1 MIGAL
6 FSLLY
11 LVLAGAFGVAVL
23 RRATS
28 RLFGSLEQL
37 SYGAPLGIA
46 LTTLILL
53 LLSFAMGLSTATVV
67 IAGVISLGGTIAL
80 LRTGEPLRL
89 DRPREWTR
97 TQGGLLRIGLQTIR
111 CHVGLLP
118 LVVLTALI
126 ALWSSFYLGMTFV
139 RDGDLWASQIH
150 IWSDISVH
158 LGQVTAFAYGDNFP
172 PRNPFYAGEPF
183 TYHYLISLTTAA
195 MVELGMSPLSA
206 IKLHDLI
213 LMTLATLATF
223 AFARRLIGNGNA
235 AALATALFFL
245 GSGLG
250 WLVTAAE
257 VNRSHDITG
266 TLLDRAWDYGAVAGS
281 GIRWEPVFLVAIA
294 PTRGTLYGLS
304 LGLLVLALLFHAIQR
319 SDRRAFLLA
328 GAVAGFLPLAHMGT
342 LLALAMI
349 APFLFLLFPSRG
361 WLYFFAPWVAIAV
374 PQLILQGGLGGGADR
389 VHRDFGWMA
398 DKENALWF
406 WLINLGLFLPLLLFA
421 LFDRAST
428 TRVARRFLWAFMP
441 IFVVANAVALDP
453 TGPWNNL
460 KVLFYWFLA
469 VCILVAA
476 LLVRTWQEHRTLM
489 VRALL
494 AGCALTMLLSGLLM
508 HLHVA
513 RGKNAYMV
521 FSRAEI
527 DLARQVRER
536 TSPDAV
542 FVSGLQYNPV
552 ITALAGRST
561 LIFFPPYL
569 QSWGIDTGMRERDVR
584 SIYALTPNAID
595 LLRQYNVSYVLIGPS
610 ERNTLHANVEGFR
623 SRFPVVAATEGHEV
637 FDVRVLPDQPLADP
651 ATTPSS
657 GEVAYPNRS
666 EGECITAISGGTA
679 YYLEGGYRRPIP
691 DDETRRSLGCDV
703 VWPWGDQEVSRIP
716 EGPPV
721 PPAR

>member
-1 MIGAL
+1 VIGAL
-6 FSLLY
+6 LSLLY
-11 LVLAGAFGVAVL
+11 LALAGTFGVVVL
-23 RRATS
+23 RRTTC
-28 RLFGSLEQL
+28 RMFGSLEQL
-37 SYGAPLGIA
+37 SYGAPLGIV
-46 LTTLILL
+46 LTSVVIL

-67 IAGVISLGGTIAL
+67 FAGLISLAGTIAL
-80 LRTGEPLRL
+80 LRTGEPLPL
-89 DRPREWTR
+89 DRLKTIARTRRSLPRTA
-97 TQGGLLRIGLQTIR
+97 IQTIR
-111 CHVGLLP
+111 CHTGLLP

-126 ALWSSFYLGMTFV
+126 ALWVTFYLGMTFN
-139 RDGDLWASQIH
+139 RDGNLWASQIH

-172 PRNPFYAGEPF
+172 PRNPFFAGEPF

-195 MVELGMSPLSA
+195 MVELGMTPLSA

-213 LMTLATLATF
+213 LMILATLAVF
-223 AFARRLIGNGNA
+223 AFARRITRSGNA
-235 AALATALFFL
+235 AALATLLLFL

-250 WLVTAAE
+250 WLLTAAE
-257 VNRSHDITG
+257 INRSHDFAG
-266 TLLDRAWDYGAVAGS
+266 TLLDRAWDYGAVADA
-281 GIRWEPVFLVAIA
+281 GIRWEPAFLVAIA

-304 LGLLVLALLFHAIQR
+304 LGLLTLALLFQAIQQP
-319 SDRRAFLLA
+319 DRRTFLLA
-328 GAVAGFLPLAHMGT
+328 GAVAGLLPLAHMGT

-349 APFLFLLFPSRG
+349 APFLFLLFPSRQ
-361 WLYFFAPWVAIAV
+361 WFYFFMPWIAIAV
-374 PQLILQGGLGGGADR
+374 PQLILQGGLGGGSDR
-389 VHRDFGWMA
+389 LHRDFGWMA
-398 DKENALWF
+398 DKENGLWF
-406 WLINLGLFLPLLLFA
+406 WLTNLGLFLPLLVIA

-469 VCILVAA
+469 VSILVAA
-476 LLVRTWQEHRTLM
+476 LIVRTWQEHRTPV

-494 AGCALTMLLSGLLM
+494 AGCLVTMLLSGLLM

-527 DLARQVRER
+527 DLAQQVREH

-561 LIFFPPYL
+561 LIFFTPYL
-569 QSWGIDTGMRERDVR
+569 QSWGIDTAQRERDVR
-584 SIYALTPNAID
+584 SIYALAPNAID
-595 LLRQYNVSYVLIGPS
+595 LLRTYNVSYVLIGPS

-623 SRFPVVAATEGHEV
+623 SRFPVIATTEGHEV
-637 FDVRVLPDQPLADP
+637 FDVRALPDEPLTRP
-651 ATTPSS
+651 ATPPPAELS
-657 GEVAYPNRS
+657 YPARS
-666 EGECITAISGGTA
+666 EGECIAAISGGTA

-691 DDETRRSLGCDV
+691 NDETRRLLGCVV

-721 PPAR
+721 PPFR